1 MTDQKQIYSSLALL
15 GEDLQIAKDVLIKIN
30 GKKIVDIETSITKQR
45 KKDVSENF
53 YFDNCIILP
62 GFINGHTHIGDS
74 FAKELGFK
82 LKINE
87 IVQYPKGLK
96 HYLLEKIDENIII
109 DGMMNSIK
117 EMIYSGTTTF
127 VDFREGGINGIN
139 LLQNAINNILKINP
153 NLKINRI
160 ILGRPKNGIE
170 DIDNLFKYCDGIGL
184 SSTNKYSD
192 EELIEISKK
201 CKKLNKIASVHV
213 SETKEERLYADREFN
228 NSDVYRAILLLDANP
243 IVHAIHITKKD
254 MTLIKTKKRG
264 IVVCPRANSY
274 FGVGFPPIQEF
285 IKENIPICI
294 GTDNVMAN
302 SLNLFRE
309 FEYIIKYLRCIFG
322 PKIINSID
330 ILKMATIYPAKI
342 FNLKNKGSLD
352 IGKEADMIVLNLNK
366 PHLQPFN
373 KILEI
378 LTLRACPSDIKTI
391 FLEGNKIVPE

>member
-184 SSTNKYSD
+184 SSTNKYS
-192 EELIEISKK
+192 
-201 CKKLNKIASVHV
+201 
-213 SETKEERLYADREFN
+213 
-228 NSDVYRAILLLDANP
+228 
-243 IVHAIHITKKD
+243 
-254 MTLIKTKKRG
+254 
-264 IVVCPRANSY
+264 
-274 FGVGFPPIQEF
+274 
-285 IKENIPICI
+285 
-294 GTDNVMAN
+294 
-302 SLNLFRE
+302 
-309 FEYIIKYLRCIFG
+309 
-322 PKIINSID
+322 
-330 ILKMATIYPAKI
+330 
-342 FNLKNKGSLD
+342 
-352 IGKEADMIVLNLNK
+352 
-366 PHLQPFN
+366 
-373 KILEI
+373 
-378 LTLRACPSDIKTI
+378 
-391 FLEGNKIVPE
+391 

>member
-213 SETKEERLYADREFN
+213 SETKEERLYTDREFN

-254 MTLIKTKKRG
+254 MTLIKAKKRG